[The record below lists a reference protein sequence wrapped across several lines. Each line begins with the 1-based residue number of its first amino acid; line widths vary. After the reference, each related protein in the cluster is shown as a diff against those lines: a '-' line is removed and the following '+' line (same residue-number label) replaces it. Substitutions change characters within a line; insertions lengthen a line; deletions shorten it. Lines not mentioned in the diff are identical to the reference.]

1 MALDE
6 GLYAALGAIGL
17 LPRPLWAHVGSGPA
31 PEGHAARRESAARRA
46 QSRDLWNALLKG
58 DFARG
63 KALHDQDA
71 AERLLVDAPSD
82 AVLLDCLLLI
92 GGYTGAADKLMARLA
107 DKRKGAAGISTRE
120 ASLLRALRDALDA
133 GNGAGLSV
141 LHGLAGESGRGPA
154 VRQLAIVALYY
165 AYKARR
171 DFDRARAT
179 AGAVWAEAE
188 SVRRELEA
196 MGVRPLGHDL
206 SLPRPGKA
214 AAKSTVPAREK
225 AAVAAQTAASRGTT
239 TTAYRAESSR
249 RRRRPTHL
257 EVAQRAQFLLG
268 PGGHG
273 ADLVQLLRDFIQN
286 SPARLIW
293 FMWVPLV
300 GSDGAAPGWR
310 SRPQYCKC

>member
-1 MALDE
+1 MLQLLSEGASARILARKLGYSEGTMRVYLHNLYRAIGVRNKTQAVIWHLGRVKTYEAAAAARPPREVHSGAVFGDMALDE
-6 GLYAALGAIGL
+6 GLYAALGAMGSFLGPYGHMWEVGL
-17 LPRPLWAHVGSGPA
+17 RLKGTPLD
-31 PEGHAARRESAARRA
+31 EKSAARRA

-71 AERLLVDAPSD
+71 AERLLADAPSD

-225 AAVAAQTAASRGTT
+225 AAVTR
-239 TTAYRAESSR
+239 
-249 RRRRPTHL
+249 
-257 EVAQRAQFLLG
+257 
-268 PGGHG
+268 
-273 ADLVQLLRDFIQN
+273 
-286 SPARLIW
+286 
-293 FMWVPLV
+293 
-300 GSDGAAPGWR
+300 
-310 SRPQYCKC
+310 